1 LVLLHSSLLLVVV
14 VQVTVLALAFG
25 IDKPV
30 GVRACSSVT
39 VSSILV
45 VAMVAHT
52 LLMSTSW
59 CTYLSVVFLVLVGA
73 LHDFHGFSL

>member
-14 VQVTVLALAFG
+14 VQVTVLAFAFG

-30 GVRACSSVT
+30 GVRASSCVA
-39 VSSILV
+39 VPSILV
-45 VAMVAHT
+45 VTMVAHT
-52 LLMSTSW
+52 LFMLTSW
-59 CTYLSVVFLVLVGA
+59 CTYLSVVFLILMGA